1 MPTSSE
7 SGILVVDKPQGVTSH
22 DVVAAVR
29 SGLRMKRVGHAGTLD
44 PMATGV
50 LVVGFGNATR
60 LLNYIVGADKTYE
73 ATIRLGQFTTTD
85 DADGDIIPW
94 MEKLAHGGFSPDIRP
109 DAHISGDITDVRSA
123 SETLKALD
131 RSRIE
136 QAIAEHFTGRI
147 EQTPTVFSA
156 IKIDGKRAYD
166 LAREGKDVKLEA
178 RPITISEFTV
188 LTPDI
193 AVTNAADTDTNA
205 DDDDS
210 ADTVAAGESADG
222 HNATPIIDVTVR
234 VTCSSGTYIRALARD
249 LGYVLGVGGH
259 LTMLRRTRV
268 GEFDLGTTERFRAV
282 TAHTESRTFTN
293 RDGETITR
301 NRCTLDY
308 PEPDENNTEA
318 AAKPADETRE
328 QHRAYLLSCALSMPE
343 SARRT
348 MPCVDVTADEARELR
363 FGRWIARR
371 GDGLAAAIHGDD
383 LVAIIQPANR
393 RQAKPA
399 VVFPAE

>member
-1 MPTSSE
+1 MPTPSE

-29 SGLRMKRVGHAGTLD
+29 SGLHMKRVGHAGTLD

-85 DADGDIIPW
+85 DADGDILSW
-94 MEKLAHGGFSPDIRP
+94 EEKLAHGGFSPDIQP
-109 DAHISGDITDVRSA
+109 DAHISGDIADVRSA

-147 EQTPTVFSA
+147 EQTPTMFSA

-166 LAREGKDVKLEA
+166 LAREGKDVRLEA
-178 RPITISEFTV
+178 RPVTISEFTV

-193 AVTNAADTDTNA
+193 AVTDAVDADTNETDTDTNA
-205 DDDDS
+205 D
-210 ADTVAAGESADG
+210 GG
-222 HNATPIIDVTVR
+222 NATTPVIDITVR

-282 TAHTESRTFTN
+282 TAHAESRTFTN

-301 NRCTLDY
+301 NRCALDY
-308 PEPDENNTEA
+308 PEPDEDNTEA
-318 AAKPADETRE
+318 GADSSDDIRE
-328 QHRAYLLSCALSMPE
+328 RHRAYLLSCASSMPD

-371 GDGLAAAIHGDD
+371 GDGLVAAIHGDD
-383 LVAIIQPANR
+383 LVAIIQPASK